1 MLSQDTK
8 THTPCVKSNPMKPLR
23 SVLVAPCVLIDRVLP
38 SVVRLSHTLV
48 IVGVSQ
54 LRPPVIHGLLC
65 DKGQRMERIL
75 ICRDQLT
82 LTGSMLTFY
91 ARGACIQGMFTL
103 FFFVSM
109 FLCNTFLICLQ
120 TLQTAS
126 PIWTILLCL
135 LIPVTVDK
143 SASTTLQHEP

>member
-1 MLSQDTK
+1 MCQVQPHETTAVS
-8 THTPCVKSNPMKPLR
+8 PGR
-23 SVLVAPCVLIDRVLP
+23 SLCLIDRVLP
-38 SVVRLSHTLV
+38 SVVKLSHTLV

-91 ARGACIQGMFTL
+91 ARGACIHSCL
-103 FFFVSM
+103 FVSM
-109 FLCNTFLICLQ
+109 FLCNIF
-120 TLQTAS
+120 
-126 PIWTILLCL
+126 
-135 LIPVTVDK
+135 
-143 SASTTLQHEP
+143 